1 MENLK
6 KLALE
11 YLDISLSP
19 AQEAAF
25 QTYEELL
32 LDWNRKFNLTAIT
45 DPAEVRIK
53 HFYDSLTCLKLI
65 KDSNISLIDIGC
77 GAGFPGLPLKIAC
90 PEMKLVLV
98 DAVRKKTD
106 FCSVVSEALKLTN
119 VSVIHARAED
129 IGRDPNHRERY
140 DWAAARAVASLP
152 VLAEYL
158 LPLVKTGGSVLAQKG
173 AGVDEELTASDNAI
187 TILGGIQAET
197 TSFKLPVSGDAR
209 TLVSIRKIKPSPK
222 KFPRKAGLP
231 IKKPL

>member
-1 MENLK
+1 MENLRQ
-6 KLALE
+6 LVQENLQ
-11 YLDISLSP
+11 ITLSP
-19 AQEAAF
+19 MQVKAF
-25 QTYEELL
+25 QTYEKLL
-32 LDWNRKFNLTAIT
+32 LEWNRKFNLTAIT
-45 DPAEVRIK
+45 DPDEVRVK

-90 PEMKLVLV
+90 PGIKLVLA

-106 FCSVVSEALKLTN
+106 FCSAVVEALKLTN

-129 IGRDPNHRERY
+129 IGRDPSHREKY

-158 LPLVKTGGSVLAQKG
+158 LPLVKMGGNVLAQKG
-173 AGVDEELTASDNAI
+173 ASVDGEIAASNNAI
-187 TILGGIQAET
+187 AILGGNPAEA

-209 TLVSIRKIKPSPK
+209 TLVSIRKIKTSPK
-222 KFPRKAGLP
+222 KYPRKAGLP
-231 IKKPL
+231 AKKPL